1 MKPDTPARGLNIT
14 PALWDER
21 FRPAE
26 LPYGEQPSLF
36 LVEQL
41 PRLGPPGRALLPGD
55 GGGRNG
61 VWLAGQG
68 WQATSLDFSPVA
80 LARARDLAAR
90 RRVQL
95 DTVQAD
101 VTAWTWPR
109 GELDL
114 VVAVYLHLPSSIRPA
129 VHRAML
135 EAVKPGGYVLIEA
148 FAEAQLAYASGG
160 PKDRDLLFSEAV
172 VRADFA
178 EADLCILRTQEI
190 DLDEGPLHRG
200 PGMLIRLLARRRA

>member
-1 MKPDTPARGLNIT
+1 VTQPAGRAEH

-80 LARARDLAAR
+80 LARARELAGR
-90 RRVQL
+90 QRVPL

-101 VTAWTWPR
+101 VT
-109 GELDL
+109 DL
-114 VVAVYLHLPSSIRPA
+114 VLAPRRTGPGGGSLPPHALGHPS
-129 VHRAML
+129 HRASIH
-135 EAVKPGGYVLIEA
+135 AG
-148 FAEAQLAYASGG
+148 
-160 PKDRDLLFSEAV
+160 
-172 VRADFA
+172 
-178 EADLCILRTQEI
+178 
-190 DLDEGPLHRG
+190 
-200 PGMLIRLLARRRA
+200 AR